1 MRGGSTCGGVIN
13 EGGEGGLG
21 GGHAKE
27 RERESASVS
36 TSERREAERREGGK
50 EEKKKRRRERNESA
64 RERDNRNTAVRRD
77 ARVIARNLDVPA
89 EHRRLQ
95 PKAFAERLRR
105 HSIDPPNGIKGL
117 RRLAP
122 PHSNLNDCSRGR
134 EEEGGQRRRAA
145 SLARPVRAR
154 ARLVRTV
161 RSHGSFARA
170 HTRTLSPV
178 QNEALRLH
186 AAVRFFC
193 LLISSSRLRPAGPPL
208 RRARLRDAERGEH
221 SLTMLTVVEQKA
233 GAVVLKDSA
242 NVQRVEC
249 VEETFRCRRVHRRS
263 GARRAPRNRGPAQRG
278 VALPRVADARAL
290 RARAGAC
297 ARHVR
302 RALVGQAYGISSK
315 MLGGASQIV
324 SMIRVKCNGK

>member
-36 TSERREAERREGGK
+36 TSERREAERREGGN

-122 PHSNLNDCSRGR
+122 PHSNLNDCSTG
-134 EEEGGQRRRAA
+134 EGGGGWSASAGGQSRAA
-145 SLARPVRAR
+145 STCARTA
-154 ARLVRTV
+154 